1 MSRVIMPR
9 GFEPG
14 DVINPDYVNDNFEAL
29 AEASN
34 GLGPSN
40 IQARSI
46 PQSAL
51 ESPMA
56 LGQIV
61 VPLGHEYVDLAIDN
75 GAAGDG
81 AENMVVLSPS
91 DVLGEDRTYFAFA
104 GRFPIDITIVN
115 VSWCFREY
123 SGGLYGFIVVMDRP
137 HWFGPSAFHTFIPSP
152 AIPAHNWT
160 IDSPRW
166 IDKRDCDIG
175 WGRDQDIWVAVS
187 RLGAVDVAL
196 TNHLYESMS
205 ITLTYQYELFS

>member
-1 MSRVIMPR
+1 MSRVILPR

-29 AEASN
+29 AEAAN

-51 ESPMA
+51 ESQMA

-81 AENMVVLSPS
+81 AENMVVLSPPG
-91 DVLGEDRTYFAFA
+91 DYWAFA
-104 GRFPIDITIVN
+104 GKFPIDITIVN

-123 SGGLYGFIVVMDRP
+123 SGGVHGYILVNDQP
-137 HWFGPSAFHTFIPSP
+137 HVEQDAALFSTFIPSP
-152 AIPAHNWT
+152 AIPIHNWT

-166 IDKRDCDIG
+166 VDRRATNLG
-175 WGRDQDIWVAVS
+175 WSTDRDIWVAVNF
-187 RLGAVDVAL
+187 LTAVDVAL